1 MTKQQVDKVFG
12 KGRWKG
18 IRRRGIWQNGKVRG
32 IDNARTSGT
41 NFAAWLQ
48 DTIMT
53 SPHDI
58 GIQILCWLFNGE
70 EGSTRFDLK
79 NTFALWVGLS
89 ADDLADAYH
98 GVPNIPAQM
107 NLCVVAMR
115 NPHTGTTEFYISKS
129 HLFGLS
135 AAVVNFNRLPELMT
149 AICRRIGHAPSWHFF
164 DDQGTLDFE
173 TAGPPHPGL
182 PGLSASEWVD
192 FVYTLVG
199 RPFKKE
205 KHLPPQETESHLG
218 LKNEFKNFQQNEV
231 SLEPKPGK
239 LQELLDIL
247 KEFRNR
253 ENQLVSLKEIM
264 TIAGKLIFLMM
275 SCFNKMARGGLQP
288 FFQWLA
294 QHSAYTTN
302 GISKQTTVCKKPPT
316 LTDKFLITASL
327 AIGME
332 FFIRNTTAHA

>member
-1 MTKQQVDKVFG
+1 MDVWDTSQDQKKRRLLSDAMTKQQVDKIFG
-12 KGRWKG
+12 KGRWRG

-32 IDNARTSGT
+32 IDNARTSDT

-53 SPHDI
+53 TPHDI

-70 EGSTRFDLK
+70 EASTRFDLK

-115 NPHTGTTEFYISKS
+115 NPHTGRTEFYISKS

-149 AICRRIGHAPSWHFF
+149 AICRRIGHSPSWHFF

-173 TAGPPHPGL
+173 TEGPPHPAL

-205 KHLPPQETESHLG
+205 KHLPPQATQLHLG
-218 LKNEFKNFQQNEV
+218 LKNEFKHFQQNEV

-239 LQELLDIL
+239 LQDIL
-247 KEFRNR
+247 EALIAFRKR
-253 ENQLVSLKEIM
+253 GDQLVSLGEIM
-264 TIAGKLIFLMM
+264 TIAGKLIFLLM

-294 QHSAYTTN
+294 LNAAYTTN
-302 GISKQTTVCKKPPT
+302 G
-316 LTDKFLITASL
+316 
-327 AIGME
+327 
-332 FFIRNTTAHA
+332 